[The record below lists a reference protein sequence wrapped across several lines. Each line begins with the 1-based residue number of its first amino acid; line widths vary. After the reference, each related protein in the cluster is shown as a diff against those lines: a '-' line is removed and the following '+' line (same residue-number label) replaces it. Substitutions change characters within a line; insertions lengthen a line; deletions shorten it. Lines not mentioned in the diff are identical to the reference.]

1 MILIFLSLSVVLVFF
16 SEALSLDPEKLPTP
30 YRIAFA
36 ILLIVY
42 AGIRFWRL
50 TNQKDTE

>member
-1 MILIFLSLSVVLVFF
+1 MILIFLSLGIILVFF
-16 SEALSLDPEKLPTP
+16 SDMLNLDPEKFPMK

-42 AGIRFWRL
+42 AAIRFSRL
-50 TNQKDTE
+50 ISKRDIQ